1 MKQKFLLSFMAI
13 TFGVLSV
20 SAQAEEK
27 LIVNAGNAERITIAN
42 DMDVVLLPG
51 TDAGQSIS
59 LNPEA
64 AKSLKLNLSANSMT
78 ISPLKQIS
86 GKERLKVFLYV
97 NALKTITVENNSHVK
112 TIGVLDSPKLEV
124 YIDGEATVHLK
135 TNGDIKA
142 QSLSDAEIN
151 ITYISDT
158 RVAKH

>member
-13 TFGVLSV
+13 AFGVLSV
-20 SAQAEEK
+20 SAQSEEK
-27 LIVNAGNAERITIAN
+27 LIVNAGKAENITIAN
-42 DMDVVLLPG
+42 DMDVVLLAG
-51 TDAGQSIS
+51 TGAGQSVS

-78 ISPLKQIS
+78 ISPLKQTT
-86 GKERLKVFLYV
+86 GKERLKIFLYV
-97 NALKTITVENNSHVK
+97 NALKTITVENNSLVK
-112 TIGVLDSPKLEV
+112 TIGMIDSPKLEV

-142 QSLSDAEIN
+142 QSLSDAEID
-151 ITYISDT
+151 IKYISDT